1 MVELEF
7 DASYFWDMCK
17 HGIGLTILMFLM
29 LIGWVFILALLV
41 AIGSILGLIIGLG
54 VFALALGYI
63 NSFLAGT
70 VWEMGIDNGLVS
82 RFFHGVLLFIV
93 LLISEIPILIINYV
107 FQHWLIM
114 VILFLIY
121 VPIHGYIGMRVA
133 EVFETSRTDRD
144 DGGFWVD

>member
-1 MVELEF
+1 VVELEF

-70 VWEMGIDNGLVS
+70 VWEMGTDNGLVS

>member
-70 VWEMGIDNGLVS
+70 VWEMGTDNGLVS

>member
-1 MVELEF
+1 VELEF